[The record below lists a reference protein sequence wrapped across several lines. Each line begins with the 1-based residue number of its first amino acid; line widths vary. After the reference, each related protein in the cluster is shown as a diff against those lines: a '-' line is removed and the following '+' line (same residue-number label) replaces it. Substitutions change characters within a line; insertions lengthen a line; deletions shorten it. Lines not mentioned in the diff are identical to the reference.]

1 MYKWSIHTYHKLLIV
16 LKISFILVIY
26 WDKKSLSCY
35 FTIWTQ
41 QLKNQIFFIKSF
53 MEVPLYMGIDS
64 FKYWTAIYLIWF
76 FLTGYWYRNIIK
88 AKKRLKKQVCIALRQ
103 KTRNLFLMVPHWNW
117 LWTVTT
123 DPVWHFPHQNV
134 TKYIKVSCYSFN
146 MNIMQYF
153 GKYSPCTRCTCT
165 EGIEI

>member
-1 MYKWSIHTYHKLLIV
+1 MYKCSKYTCHKLLIV

-26 WDKKSLSCY
+26 WDKKPLSCY
-35 FTIWTQ
+35 FTIWTK
-41 QLKNQIFFIKSF
+41 QLKNEIC
-53 MEVPLYMGIDS
+53 S
-64 FKYWTAIYLIWF
+64 FKASWRYLCIWTLILQKVRETSLYCSYAKTRYLI
-76 FLTGYWYRNIIK
+76 
-88 AKKRLKKQVCIALRQ
+88 V
-103 KTRNLFLMVPHWNW
+103 MVPHSNW

-146 MNIMQYF
+146 MNSMQYF